1 MMMIPAIYYC
11 QSVRLSRTHS
21 KVVSFVS
28 IIFESV
34 ISTKYAIV
42 VQVVIIKP
50 FVQLKDK
57 QKLHVAWLKEA
68 TRSGH
73 LPSEVQAS
81 PITTPGGVWSYILS
95 VLNNGLPTYS
105 WRLSV
110 VTSTAPSAP
119 CTILR
124 AALRNIYERKHE
136 MEFGRESTLVC
147 FLACT
152 AGTKTA
158 GGGEGGGGVEKCEQE
173 KEMEYLPSPPTSS
186 SLFSFLTIPCY
197 LMARTKTSPKFP
209 HSFRSLGFCILPFL
223 YVFVDSGL
231 HFPGNMIWWV
241 VRVKDLVSSLVP
253 LLSPHSFLLVE

>member
-1 MMMIPAIYYC
+1 MMMMIIHAIYCY

-28 IIFESV
+28 IIFDSL
-34 ISTKYAIV
+34 ISTKHAIV
-42 VQVVIIKP
+42 LLVVIIKP
-50 FVQLKDK
+50 FVQFKDK

-68 TRSGH
+68 ARSGH

-110 VTSTAPSAP
+110 VTSTAPSTP

-136 MEFGRESTLVC
+136 MKFGREFTLVW

-152 AGTKTA
+152 AGTKTPQ
-158 GGGEGGGGVEKCEQE
+158 C
-173 KEMEYLPSPPTSS
+173 
-186 SLFSFLTIPCY
+186 
-197 LMARTKTSPKFP
+197 R
-209 HSFRSLGFCILPFL
+209 R
-223 YVFVDSGL
+223 
-231 HFPGNMIWWV
+231 IWY
-241 VRVKDLVSSLVP
+241 
-253 LLSPHSFLLVE
+253 E